1 MQKAFASA
9 QEIIKKSENKKYDD
23 PNNKILK
30 REYLNKNYT
39 IDQRTNLKD
48 LIKFYS
54 DWLYSP
60 VDEELENKIYFMEFS
75 QDNKQLP
82 VNTKSFEDL
91 FYNNLK
97 EEFEIQNL
105 EDKFNLT
112 RVYGLKI
119 NTKI

>member
-1 MQKAFASA
+1 LQKAFASA